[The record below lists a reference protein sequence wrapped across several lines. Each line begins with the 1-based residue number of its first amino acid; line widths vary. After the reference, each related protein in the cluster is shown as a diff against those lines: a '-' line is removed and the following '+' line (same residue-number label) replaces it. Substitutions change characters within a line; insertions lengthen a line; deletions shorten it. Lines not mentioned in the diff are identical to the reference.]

1 MSWNTILVSLN
12 DFERNKQ
19 TVKIACQLAAHQDAH
34 IIGLFVTPMMPV
46 YPVPGAYGLSGLIDT
61 HEAYF
66 KEKAEQAKAHF
77 EDVAGK
83 NGLRNEWRH
92 VKSRS
97 SIIAPAV
104 IEHGREA
111 DIVVVSQVNPD
122 DPDGAESDFCDH
134 VVMETGRPTL
144 IVPYSGKIEPIG
156 GTVVI
161 GWNGTREAARAAFDA
176 LPLLQTASQVLLV
189 WVDPE
194 DDGETAGQLPGSE
207 MAATLSRHGINVIA
221 EALPTGHLAAADA
234 LLNRVADSNANLLVA
249 GAYGHSRMREF
260 VFGGVTNSLLKHMTV
275 PVLMSN

>member
-1 MSWNTILVSLN
+1 MPWKTILVSLN
-12 DFERNKQ
+12 DVERNKH
-19 TVKIACQLAAHQDAH
+19 TLEIACQVATHQDAH
-34 IIGLFVTPMMPV
+34 VIGLFVTPMMPV

-66 KEKAEQAKAHF
+66 KEKAQEAKALF
-77 EDVAGK
+77 ADVMNR

-92 VKSRS
+92 VKSHS

-111 DIVVVSQVNPD
+111 DLVVASQIDPS
-122 DPDGAESDFCDH
+122 DPDAAENDFCDH

-144 IVPYSGKIEPIG
+144 IVPYTGNVEPVG
-156 GTVVI
+156 GTAIV

-176 LPLLQTASQVLLV
+176 LPLLLAASEVFLV
-189 WVDPE
+189 WVDPQN
-194 DDGETAGQLPGSE
+194 DGDAAGQLPGSE
-207 MAATLSRHGINVIA
+207 MAATLSRLGVNVTA
-221 EALPTGHLAAADA
+221 EALPTGTLSVADA

-260 VFGGVTNSLLKHMTV
+260 VFGGVTDSLLKHMTV